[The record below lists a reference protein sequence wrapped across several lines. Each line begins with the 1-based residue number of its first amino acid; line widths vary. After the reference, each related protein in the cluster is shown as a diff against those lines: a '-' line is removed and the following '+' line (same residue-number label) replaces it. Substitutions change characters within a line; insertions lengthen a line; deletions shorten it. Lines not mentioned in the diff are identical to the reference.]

1 MRKCEERERTKKKLK
16 VPSQQTSESW
26 REMYES
32 STLPYVRTILGQLQ
46 DDSEP
51 LYLMQ
56 TTTVRTLADKC
67 DEQSSVNLVLE
78 PDDSKGAWRS
88 ILACAKSIERQL
100 TSEGL
105 GPGDKKPLLSTLL
118 TFVGKAYALPT
129 PESCFGTH
137 HVMIEEVSNTII
149 SILNHVKKAQN
160 VHARI
165 RDKLFNESE
174 GGINSDDLL
183 KFLETEYNG
192 LPIRLTEVDKLY
204 RFRHV
209 VVKWESR
216 LHQVLSIPEEELE
229 HTDTKNYLSIAEE
242 MQYEAR
248 SHGYRSKALV
258 QLTNRINKAYDLRD
272 RILRWR
278 CAGIHGKMTTIR
290 TVSGFVKEAKRIKL
304 FSPEVS
310 EIFEYHRLAEEWIDR
325 ANIAIRSKI
334 SLSELKNLI
343 RRGEEMTLDLTEYI
357 DKLKTRVRIADD
369 WLEALDE
376 IVPFQSNACTNLEI
390 WHTLETSLQNGNH
403 SGLHDLSSEGNR
415 IPVDVIAVKLL
426 QLALDAKNWTT
437 KALKWIPDNV
447 DSKKGKLCDMR
458 EHLGKVTSLRDKLP
472 LSETERKG
480 WRPAGEYELAAIIV
494 AADSWVEK
502 VRPKNSLSSIFVI
515 VLNLIMFTCT
525 IFQYKIFLA
534 GDNRKSDQRSCLSI
548 SKLRTIVEEG
558 NAIYANIGNSI
569 SKISRILSQAE
580 NWYTSH
586 LPLLQH
592 CGVTSK
598 VDVVEN
604 TKKTYI
610 TIQEMSVGVEAA
622 KMDVSLDLDEA
633 MELRKILHKS
643 TSWRERV
650 ALIAPRRNKRHSR
663 GSRSKFKLQDLI
675 GLIEEASSL
684 PIDTAESVHRLQIQ
698 LNDVET
704 RRFEA
709 SKALENI
716 LVEFAGLKSHVEDV
730 YGNAKDYSIERIL
743 DGCDSDEE
751 SVDDQ
756 PGSSRIR
763 FNIDAENDEEQMDT
777 TEDKDSDLVAVSM
790 LGSQEDAPINNRG
803 SNSALT
809 VFRLIRELNE
819 EARDISVVTL
829 EGEMG
834 ELLDSVSKWCIKS
847 FKYLNTPREV
857 FDKRYFGAFDRFIVE
872 GEDLCNVSSN
882 NEFDFQSSDGLRDR
896 LFGAWGSVVKDQ
908 LMRLSILKRERG
920 KFEAWC
926 KRASQILSDEKKLT
940 AEKLAD
946 LAKSSRHFPA
956 SKSCFMSAR
965 NFDSVKDAS
974 LTYFL
979 SWIDRDLVSKIRGLS
994 VKVSKWTA
1002 KAQKL
1007 FDSGENID
1015 MQDARVLVETGEK
1028 LKVQTEELKKL
1039 RAEIRAARNWSN
1051 RAKECNVDQGSININ
1066 DVKQLIYEHDS
1077 LLIEMPDE
1085 LEFLKQAT
1093 IGYCICRRPYEGFMI
1108 GCDNCEVSVLQ
1119 FTIVFVFFARTN
1131 SDL

>member
-1 MRKCEERERTKKKLK
+1 MIRFFSSTASKMRKCEERERTKKKLK

-56 TTTVRTLADKC
+56 TTTARTLADKS
-67 DEQSSVNLVLE
+67 DEQTSVNLVLE

-88 ILACAKSIERQL
+88 ILTCAKSIERQL
-100 TSEGL
+100 NSEGL

-160 VHARI
+160 VHAKI

-216 LHQVLSIPEEELE
+216 LHQVLSVPEEDLE
-229 HTDTKNYLSIAEE
+229 HTDTNDYLSIAEE

-304 FSPEVS
+304 FSPEVF

-334 SLSELKNLI
+334 SLNELKNLI
-343 RRGEEMTLDLTEYI
+343 LRGEEMTLDLSEYI

-376 IVPFQSNACTNLEI
+376 IVPFQINECTNLEV

-426 QLALDAKNWTT
+426 QLALDAQNWTT
-437 KALKWIPDNV
+437 KALKWIPDNA
-447 DSKKGKLCDMR
+447 DSKKGKLCDLR
-458 EHLGKVTSLRDKLP
+458 EHLVKVTSFRDKLP
-472 LSETERKG
+472 LSEIERKG
-480 WRPAGEYELAAIIV
+480 WRPAGECELSAIIV
-494 AADSWVEK
+494 TADSWAEK
-502 VRPKNSLSSIFVI
+502 VRPKNSLSSIFEI
-515 VLNLIMFTCT
+515 VLNLIMFNCA

-558 NAIYANIGNSI
+558 NAIYANMGNSL

-592 CGVTSK
+592 CGITST
-598 VDVVEN
+598 VNVVEN
-604 TKKTYI
+604 TKKPYI

-633 MELRKILHKS
+633 MELRKVLHQS
-643 TSWRERV
+643 TSWKERV
-650 ALIAPRRNKRHSR
+650 ALISPRRNKRHSR
-663 GSRSKFKLQDLI
+663 GSRTKFKLQDLI
-675 GLIEEASSL
+675 GLIEEASNV

-709 SKALENI
+709 SKALEDI

-730 YGNAKDYSIERIL
+730 YGTAKDYSIERIS

-751 SVDDQ
+751 SANDQ

-763 FNIDAENDEEQMDT
+763 FNTDAEHDEEQMDT
-777 TEDKDSDLVAVSM
+777 TEDKDSDLLVVSI
-790 LGSQEDAPINNRG
+790 LGSQEDVPINHRG

-882 NEFDFQSSDGLRDR
+882 NEFDSQSSNGLKDR
-896 LFGAWGSVVKDQ
+896 LFGAWGGVVKDQ
-908 LMRLSILKRERG
+908 LLRLSILKRERG

-940 AEKLAD
+940 AEKLAY

-956 SKSCFMSAR
+956 SKSCNICAR
-965 NFDSVKDAS
+965 SFDCVQDAS
-974 LTYFL
+974 LTYFFIMNRSRL
-979 SWIDRDLVSKIRGLS
+979 SQQNSGALCQGLQMDSESPKAIR
-994 VKVSKWTA
+994 
-1002 KAQKL
+1002 
-1007 FDSGENID
+1007 F
-1015 MQDARVLVETGEK
+1015 R
-1028 LKVQTEELKKL
+1028 
-1039 RAEIRAARNWSN
+1039 RN
-1051 RAKECNVDQGSININ
+1051 
-1066 DVKQLIYEHDS
+1066 H
-1077 LLIEMPDE
+1077 
-1085 LEFLKQAT
+1085 
-1093 IGYCICRRPYEGFMI
+1093 
-1108 GCDNCEVSVLQ
+1108 
-1119 FTIVFVFFARTN
+1119 
-1131 SDL
+1131 